1 VIYASHEFM
10 SYVSFTAT
18 GGTAFSSVDITNAP
32 ALFVPVVTNTF
43 VPFTNV
49 MPSVAANVLSP

>member
-1 VIYASHEFM
+1 MIYASHEFM

-32 ALFVPVVTNTF
+32 ALFVP
-43 VPFTNV
+43 FTNV